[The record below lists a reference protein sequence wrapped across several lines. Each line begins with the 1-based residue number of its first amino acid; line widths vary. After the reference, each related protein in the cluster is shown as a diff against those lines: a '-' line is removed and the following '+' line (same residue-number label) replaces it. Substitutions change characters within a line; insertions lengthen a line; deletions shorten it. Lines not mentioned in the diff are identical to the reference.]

1 MVQPVHFPA
10 IRGPAARAALRA
22 PIPAP
27 GFAGVMQEVLQRPAP
42 VRFSAHASQRLADR
56 GLTLTDQDLA
66 RVGKAIDDA
75 SAKGSRESLL
85 LIDRLALVVSVPNR
99 TVITALELHE
109 AENAVFTNIDSV
121 VIVAGDNSASGENKP
136 GLDPF
141 GEALL
146 PLNDRRGI

>member
-10 IRGPAARAALRA
+10 LRGLAAPAAPRT
-22 PIPAP
+22 PIRAP
-27 GFAGVMQEVLQRPAP
+27 GFAGLMQEALQRPAT
-42 VRFSAHASQRLADR
+42 VRISAHASQRLADR
-56 GLTLTDQDLA
+56 GLTLTDRDLA

-75 SAKGSRESLL
+75 SAKGSRESLI

-121 VIVAGDNSASGENKP
+121 VVVAGDNSVSGEEKP

-141 GEALL
+141 GEALP
-146 PLNDRRGI
+146 PLNDRRGV